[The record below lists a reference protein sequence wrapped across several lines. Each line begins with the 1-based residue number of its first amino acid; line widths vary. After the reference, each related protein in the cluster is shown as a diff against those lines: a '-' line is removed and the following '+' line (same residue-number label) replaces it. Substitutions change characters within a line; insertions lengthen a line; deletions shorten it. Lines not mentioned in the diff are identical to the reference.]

1 MSLFSSFIFPSNPFL
16 SGIDKSA
23 LGLEFQ
29 LDQNIHTFSAF
40 HFTVYCTE
48 QFCQH
53 QSRFQNSDTLLYTS
67 MVNLVRI
74 QQSLL
79 STETSP
85 FFLYQFLFLS
95 HMFFSFAWR
104 FLKVLALHQ
113 NFIFF
118 SQHVVIFYLGH
129 ACAHAKKALARRV
142 ILHAALI
149 WGERRD
155 SPPRRYIGYPIY
167 HLFKTIYRL
176 GNILSGSYK
185 QVISDSKMQK
195 PNISFS
201 RVISVDRYITLHVN
215 TPVLVSS

>member
-16 SGIDKSA
+16 SWIDKSS

-48 QFCQH
+48 QFCRH
-53 QSRFQNSDTLLYTS
+53 QSPFQNSDTLLYTS

-74 QQSLL
+74 QQPLR

-95 HMFFSFAWR
+95 HMFFSFC
-104 FLKVLALHQ
+104 LEVPQVLGLHQ

-118 SQHVVIFYLGH
+118 SPHVVIFYHGH

-142 ILHAALI
+142 FLHGALI

-167 HLFKTIYRL
+167 HFFKMIYRL
-176 GNILSGSYK
+176 SNILPVSYK

-195 PNISFS
+195 PNILFS
-201 RVISVDRYITLHVN
+201 RVISVDRYIALHVN